1 MQVSSDVVGKKLKQY
16 TAEISQ
22 RQISNYAA
30 AVGDLNPCYLDDERK
45 EGLIAPPTMASAI
58 TWPIIQNL
66 GDYVDL
72 GYPPEALFQ
81 LVHYSEQL
89 TIHRP
94 VQVGDSLSITG
105 EVAAVLPRKSG
116 THVIFKLPA
125 LDKNGDAVFTEYIGG
140 LLRGVECPDGGRGA
154 EKVPAPVELPEEAK
168 FSGPA
173 WEVSLPVTR
182 KDCYI
187 YDGCADVP
195 FPIHTSPAFA
205 RGVGLPGIIYQGIAT
220 LAQAVRELTNR
231 ELYAEPA
238 RIGALSC
245 FFRGMVVPDSF
256 IRVQLLKRSEES
268 MGKSLFFRV
277 LNAEGKEAVSEGFL
291 NG

>member
-1 MQVSSDVVGKKLKQY
+1 MQVNSDVVGKKLKQY
-16 TAEISQ
+16 TTEITQ

-30 AVGDLNPCYLDDERK
+30 AVGDLNPCYLDDERE

-66 GDYVDL
+66 SDYVDL

-94 VQVGDSLSITG
+94 VQVDDSLSISG

-125 LDKNGDAVFTEYIGG
+125 LDKNGDLVFTEYIGG
-140 LLRGVECPDGGRGA
+140 LLRGVECTDGGRGA
-154 EKVPAPVELPEEAK
+154 ENIPAPVELPEKAK
-168 FSGPA
+168 LPGPA

-182 KDCYI
+182 KDCYV
-187 YDGCADVP
+187 YDGCANVP

-205 RGVGLPGIIYQGIAT
+205 RGVGLPGIIYHGIAT

-231 ELYAEPA
+231 ELHAEPA

-256 IRVQLLKRSEES
+256 IRVQLLKRSEEPS
-268 MGKSLFFRV
+268 GKNLFFRV
-277 LNAEGKEAVSEGFL
+277 LNAESKEAVSEGFL